1 MRVLLAEDYEP
12 FRLFLRSMLQRKP
25 GLQIVHEASD
35 GLEAVQKAEEHQ
47 PDLVVL
53 DIGLPKING
62 IEAARRILKLSPK
75 SRILFVTQEA
85 SADMAQEALSLG
97 ALGYVV
103 KGRAAGELP
112 AALEAVCEGRQFVS
126 RGLSGGNRAG
136 ATGVPAPRDKV
147 PYTHDVHFYP
157 DDAAFLAGFAQFI
170 EAALKAGRAVIVI
183 ATPSHR
189 KDLLYQLKAYGVDIA
204 AATEQGL
211 YRALDVDET
220 LAAFMVNDLPDPAK
234 LKESA
239 SNLLAAAAKAS
250 RTTHPGIAACGE
262 IAPRL
267 WEQGKAD
274 AAIQIE
280 HFWDEIART
289 GNVEVLCGY
298 MLKQMQHELEPHI
311 YQKICSEHSAVYHQ

>member
-1 MRVLLAEDYEP
+1 MRVLLAEDYQP

-25 GLQIVHEASD
+25 GLQIVDEASD

-53 DIGLPKING
+53 DIGLPTVNG

-85 SADMAQEALSLG
+85 SADVAQEALSFG

-103 KGRAAGELP
+103 KGRAASELP

-126 RGLSGGNRAG
+126 RGLSGSKSAG
-136 ATGVPAPRDKV
+136 ATGALTPKSKV
-147 PYTHDVHFYP
+147 TYTHDVHFYP
-157 DDAAFLAGFAQFI
+157 DDAAFLTGFTQFI
-170 EAALKAGRAVIVI
+170 EAALKAGRAVIVL

-189 KDLLYQLKAYGVDIA
+189 KGLLHRLKAHGVNIA

-211 YRALDVDET
+211 YQALDVEET
-220 LAAFMVNDLPDPAK
+220 LAAFMVNDLPDPVK
-234 LKESA
+234 FQESA
-239 SNLLAAAAKAS
+239 SNLLAAAARAS
-250 RTTHPGIAACGE
+250 RAEHPGVAACGE
-262 IAPRL
+262 CSPLL

-280 HFWDEIART
+280 HFWDEIARS

-298 MLKQMQHELEPHI
+298 VLKHLQHEPEPYI
-311 YQKICSEHSAVYHQ
+311 YEKICAEHSAVYHQ

>member
-1 MRVLLAEDYEP
+1 MRVLLAEDYQP

-25 GLQIVHEASD
+25 GLQIVDEASD

-53 DIGLPKING
+53 DIGLPTVNG

-85 SADMAQEALSLG
+85 SADMAQEALSFG

-103 KGRAAGELP
+103 KSRAASELP

-126 RGLSGGNRAG
+126 RGLSGSKSAG
-136 ATGVPAPRDKV
+136 ATGVPTPREKV
-147 PYTHDVHFYP
+147 AYTHDVHFYP
-157 DDAAFLAGFAQFI
+157 DDAAFLTGFTQFI

-183 ATPSHR
+183 ATASHR
-189 KDLLYQLKAYGVDIA
+189 KGLLHRLKTHGVDIA
-204 AATEQGL
+204 AATEEGL

-220 LAAFMVNDLPDPAK
+220 LAAFMVNDLPDPVK
-234 LKESA
+234 FQESA
-239 SNLLAAAAKAS
+239 SNLLAAARAS
-250 RTTHPGIAACGE
+250 RAERPGVAACGE
-262 IAPRL
+262 CAPLL

-280 HFWDEIART
+280 RFWDEIARS
-289 GNVEVLCGY
+289 GDVEVLCGY
-298 MLKQMQHELEPHI
+298 VLKHLQHELEPYI
-311 YQKICSEHSAVYHQ
+311 YEKICAEHSAVYHP